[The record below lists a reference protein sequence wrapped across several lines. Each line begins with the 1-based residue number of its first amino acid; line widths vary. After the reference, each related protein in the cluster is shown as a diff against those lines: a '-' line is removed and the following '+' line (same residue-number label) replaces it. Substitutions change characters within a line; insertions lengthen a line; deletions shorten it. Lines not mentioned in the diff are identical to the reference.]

1 MRRKPN
7 RQFAFPK
14 TERLH
19 SQKLITEL
27 FSQKNDEKSSTVFLY
42 PFKLVCL
49 WQSIGADSP
58 VEAINPYPP
67 ILISVPKKSFRRAVQ
82 RNRLR
87 RQIREIYRVRRIEA
101 LPKELPI
108 AAICIVYVAKKEEP
122 FVFMQNKLK
131 KALSQVIQTKP
142 QQNN

>member
-1 MRRKPN
+1 MRRRTN

-49 WQSIGADSP
+49 WQTIETDNP
-58 VEAINPYPP
+58 VAPINTYPP
-67 ILISVPKKSFRRAVQ
+67 ILISVPKKSFRRAVH

-87 RQIREIYRVRRIEA
+87 RQIREIYRVNRIEV
-101 LPKELPI
+101 LPKALSI
-108 AAICIVYVAKKEEP
+108 AAICIVYVAKKAEP
-122 FVFMQNKLK
+122 FVFMQSKLK
-131 KALSQVIQTKP
+131 KALSQVAQTKR